1 MFDDTASFE
10 RQRGSFH
17 QHAKMRPIRE
27 FHEVQR
33 AAWRLVLI
41 KHTGEKDGRRGQA
54 RAFRKRTPRPHI
66 AVRHRQDRLDLTL
79 PLRFESCLD
88 QYPARVDG
96 EGRVDRKEQ
105 GSRFRSFFFLKRD

>member
-1 MFDDTASFE
+1 MPIVKRSDAQEGEARHSTFLVLVSPGSKQHPMLQIEDASVFDDTSGFE

-41 KHTGEKDGRRGQA
+41 KHTGEKDGRG
-54 RAFRKRTPRPHI
+54 
-66 AVRHRQDRLDLTL
+66 
-79 PLRFESCLD
+79 
-88 QYPARVDG
+88 
-96 EGRVDRKEQ
+96 
-105 GSRFRSFFFLKRD
+105 